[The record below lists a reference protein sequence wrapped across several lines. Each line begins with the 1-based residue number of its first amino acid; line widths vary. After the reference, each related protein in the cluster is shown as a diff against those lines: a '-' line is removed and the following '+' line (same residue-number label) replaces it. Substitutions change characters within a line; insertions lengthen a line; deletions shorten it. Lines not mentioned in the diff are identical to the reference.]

1 MLNSAVTVC
10 GKPYLYFNSIIKG
23 FFCAVI
29 AFLFPVTGLYA
40 EGSKELNANGG
51 NRAYL
56 FSSTVITNTSFPFPT
71 LGTMKVYVKAGESI
85 YLGSSA
91 QGIAGGTI
99 NLRAPDGNTY
109 TSGAGVSAGLIHN
122 RGEEV
127 AGPLPNAGGFAP
139 YIKTVGAGQDGVW
152 EIDFV
157 AENPGAVLNGNPP
170 AIPSAA
176 NWTQPQAQYIAAFD
190 VSVRN
195 SASNG
200 FISGRVYTQVFS
212 GILGTFNVGFNAIF
226 HILTKDGYQYI
237 LNNNGQAGNGFTFF
251 VNNKGFRGADGNASY
266 KSIDG
271 LSANVNVQDPRVTDT
286 QTDITQKIFFNI
298 PATDMPAVAN
308 TPGSATTWLLN
319 TPVVPAITNVT
330 FTGAEGTVGKA
341 GTYPLGGNFNF
352 NITGNGN
359 YVIGID
365 INHNGSYTDAIDRKL
380 TGQATT
386 GTNQVFWDGLDGTG
400 GKVASNSTLSL
411 KVAITIAT
419 TAGEVHFPFFDV
431 ERNVNGLLL
440 TRTNGPYAPNDSLYW
455 DDTPISIIGTAS
467 KPIKNLTGLSSVTNG
482 HKWGTTT
489 GIATNDADFGNNK
502 SIDTW
507 SYIKSKPV
515 TNSVSFVMQEAD
527 LSVESITVVAACSG
541 QPVIYKVVVKNNG
554 PNDVTGAGFSFSFPN
569 DISSVL
575 VASAATSGTSS
586 TSGGTIAANTY
597 HAGLNMANG
606 AVRTFTITGNIGLAT
621 SGNITVQAA
630 VLRPADVTDPDA
642 TNPDAAAPT
651 DPNGECDAS
660 PSGTGCNNVKTNTV
674 NIVAGPNAGAD
685 QTVFE
690 YAPATMAATGAGIF
704 TQAAGDPFPA
714 NITAP
719 TSNITTIT
727 GLDKVGLYHFIFTN
741 ANGCA
746 DTVVLKVITADLQ
759 IPNIITPDND
769 GKNDTFKI
777 VGLESYPGSQLTVF
791 NRWGNEVYR
800 SDNYKNDWNGSGL
813 AGATYFYVLNR
824 KEHTGEFTPLKGW
837 VFLKLSK

>member
-1 MLNSAVTVC
+1 MLNKAVTFC
-10 GKPYLYFNSIIKG
+10 GKPYSYLKLIIKG
-23 FFCAVI
+23 FFSTVI
-29 AFLFPVTGLYA
+29 LFLLPAAGLYA
-40 EGSKELNANGG
+40 EGSKELTANGG
-51 NRAYL
+51 YRAYL

-71 LGTMKVYVKAGESI
+71 LGTVKVYVKAGESI
-85 YLGSSA
+85 YVGSSA

-99 NLRAPDGNTY
+99 NLRAPDGNNY
-109 TSGAGVSAGLIHN
+109 TSGTNANTGNIHS
-122 RGEEV
+122 RAQEV
-127 AGPLPNAGGFAP
+127 AGPLPNVGGFTP
-139 YIKTVGAGQDGVW
+139 FIKTVGAGQDGVW

-157 AENPGAVLNGNPP
+157 AENPGTVLNGNPP
-170 AIPSAA
+170 TIPANA
-176 NWTQPQAQYIAAFD
+176 NWTQPQAEYITAFD

-195 SASNG
+195 ASNSG
-200 FISGRVYTQVFS
+200 FINGRVYTQVFS

-251 VNNKGFRGADGNASY
+251 VNNKGFRGADGKASY

-271 LSANVNVQDPRVTDT
+271 LSASVNVQDPRVADT

-308 TPGSATTWLLN
+308 TPGAATTWLLN

-330 FTGAEGTVGKA
+330 FTGAEGTIGKA
-341 GTYPLGGNFNF
+341 GTNPLGGNFNF

-365 INHNGSYTDAIDRKL
+365 INQNGLYTDAIDRKL

-386 GTNQVFWDGLDGTG
+386 GGNQVYWDGLDGLGT
-400 GKVASNSTLSL
+400 KVAGNSSLSL
-411 KVAITIAT
+411 QVNITIAT

-440 TRTNGPYAPNDSLYW
+440 TRTNGTYAPDDSLYW
-455 DDTPISIIGTAS
+455 DDTPISIVGTS
-467 KPIKNLTGLSSVTNG
+467 SNPVKNLTGLSSAING

-489 GIATNDADFGNNK
+489 SISTNDADFGNNK

-515 TNSVSFVMQEAD
+515 TTSLSFVMQEAD
-527 LSVESITVVAACSG
+527 LSVESITAAAACSG

-554 PNDVTGAGFSFSFPN
+554 PDDVKGGGFSFSFPN
-569 DISSVL
+569 DISGV
-575 VASAATSGTSS
+575 VVTSAATTGSS
-586 TSGGTIAANTY
+586 ATSGGTVAANAY
-597 HAGLNMANG
+597 HANLDIANG
-606 AVRTFTITGNIGLAT
+606 AVRTFTIAGNVALAT
-621 SGNITVQAA
+621 NGNLTVEAA

-642 TNPDAAAPT
+642 TNPDAAVPA
-651 DPNGECDAS
+651 DPNNECDAS
-660 PSGTGCNNVKTNTV
+660 PSGVGCNNVKTNTV
-674 NIVAGPNAGAD
+674 NITPGPNAGAD

-690 YAPATMAATGAGIF
+690 YAPATVAATGTGVF
-704 TQAAGDPFPA
+704 TQVAGDPLPA
-714 NITAP
+714 TITTPA
-719 TSNITTIT
+719 SNTTTIT
-727 GLDKVGLYHFIFTN
+727 GLDKVGLYHFVFTN

-746 DTVVLKVITADLQ
+746 DTVVLKVIPADLQ
-759 IPNIITPDND
+759 IPNVITPNND
-769 GKNDTFKI
+769 GKNDAFKI
-777 VGLESYPGSQLTVF
+777 VGLESYPGSQLRVF

-800 SDNYKNDWNGSGL
+800 SDNYKNDWSGSGL
-813 AGATYFYVLNR
+813 AEATYFYVLNR
-824 KEHTGEFTPLKGW
+824 KEHTGEFTPVKGW

>member
-10 GKPYLYFNSIIKG
+10 GKPYPYLKPIIKG
-23 FFCAVI
+23 FFCAI
-29 AFLFPVTGLYA
+29 ATFLLPVANLYA

-85 YLGSSA
+85 YIGSSA

-109 TSGAGVSAGLIHN
+109 TSGNDANAGLINN
-122 RGEEV
+122 RAQEV
-127 AGPLPNAGGFAP
+127 AGPLPNAGGFTP
-139 YIKTVGAGQDGVW
+139 FIKKVNAGQEGIW

-157 AENPGAVLNGNPP
+157 AENPGTVLNGNPP
-170 AIPSAA
+170 PIPSGA

-195 SASNG
+195 AANTG

-212 GILGTFNVGFNAIF
+212 GILGTFDVGFNAIF
-226 HILTKDGYQYI
+226 HILTKDGYQYV

-271 LSANVNVQDPRVTDT
+271 LSANVNVQDPRVADT
-286 QTDITQKIFFNI
+286 ESDITQKIFFNI
-298 PATDMPAVAN
+298 PAADMPAAAN

-319 TPVVPAITNVT
+319 TPVAPAISNVT

-341 GTYPLGGNFNF
+341 GTNPLGGNFNF
-352 NITGNGN
+352 TITGNGN

-365 INHNGSYTDAIDRKL
+365 INHNGVFTDAVDRKL
-380 TGQATT
+380 TGQATI
-386 GTNQVFWDGLDGTG
+386 GANHVYWDGLDGLG
-400 GKVASNSTLSL
+400 AKVAGNSTLLL
-411 KVAITIAT
+411 KAAITITT

-431 ERNVNGLLL
+431 ERNVKGLLL
-440 TRTNGPYAPNDSLYW
+440 TRTNGTYAPNDSLYW
-455 DDTPISIIGTAS
+455 DDTPISIIGTPS
-467 KPIKNLTGLSSVTNG
+467 NPIKNLTGLSSAING
-482 HKWGTTT
+482 HKWGTPTN
-489 GIATNDADFGNNK
+489 IATNDADFGNNK

-515 TNSVSFVMQEAD
+515 TSSVSFVMQEAN
-527 LSVESITVVAACSG
+527 LSVESITAVAACSG
-541 QPVIYKVVVKNNG
+541 QPVIYKVAVKNNG
-554 PNDVTGAGFSFSFPN
+554 PDDVTGAGFSFNFPD
-569 DISSVL
+569 DISGVVITSV
-575 VASAATSGTSS
+575 ATTGISS
-586 TSGGTIAANTY
+586 TLGGTFTANAY

-606 AVRTFTITGNIGLAT
+606 AVRTFTVNGNIGLAT
-621 SGNITVQAA
+621 SGNLTVQAA

-642 TNPDAAAPT
+642 TNPDSAAPT
-651 DPNGECDAS
+651 DANSECDAS
-660 PSGTGCNNVKTNTV
+660 PSGIGCNNVKTNTV
-674 NIVAGPNAGAD
+674 NIAPGPNAGAD
-685 QTVFE
+685 QTIFQ
-690 YAPATMAATGAGIF
+690 YAPATMAATGAGVF
-704 TQAAGDPFPA
+704 TQVAGDPLTA
-714 NITAP
+714 TITAP
-719 TSNITTIT
+719 ASNTTTIT
-727 GLDKVGLYHFIFTN
+727 GLDKVGLYHFVYTN

-746 DTVVLKVITADLQ
+746 DTVALKVIATDLQ
-759 IPNIITPDND
+759 IPNIITPNND

-777 VGLESYPGSQLTVF
+777 IGLESYPGSQLTVF

-800 SDNYKNDWNGSGL
+800 SDNYQNDWSGIGL
-813 AGATYFYVLNR
+813 AEATYFYVVNR
-824 KEHTGEFTPLKGW
+824 KEHTGEFTPVKGW